1 MISESREIGQV
12 ARCRCR
18 PRPGSHA
25 GAGRE
30 PGWAGDCG
38 TVTGQGLPY
47 IVLHAATT
55 TEKLEARGGT
65 ESTRRV
71 REEGAYKAV

>member
-1 MISESREIGQV
+1 M
-12 ARCRCR
+12 
-18 PRPGSHA
+18 
-25 GAGRE
+25 
-30 PGWAGDCG
+30 WAGDCG
-38 TVTGQGLPY
+38 TVTTAGQGLPY

-71 REEGAYKAV
+71 REEGAQHQFEERVHGEGSWVGRQRT